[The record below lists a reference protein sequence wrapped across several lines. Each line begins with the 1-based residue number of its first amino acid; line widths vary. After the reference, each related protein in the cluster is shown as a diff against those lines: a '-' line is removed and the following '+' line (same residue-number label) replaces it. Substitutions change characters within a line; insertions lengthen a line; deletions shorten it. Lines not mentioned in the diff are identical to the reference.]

1 MLDSQD
7 ERSGL
12 HAVRQNHLVFLPS
25 GRAGVST
32 RQKIGM
38 KEGREVLGW
47 FEVHPRLGISLR
59 EKMGAYSR
67 RCPPPADRA
76 RRWTIH
82 QQPNQTD
89 LEHTGTRA
97 SDAGEERYAT
107 ASAATDWPDLS
118 YSSSALIRTRSIKE
132 ILTRVISLPPCRELR
147 HPELQ
152 IPLYCTAQGFKSAG
166 LRC

>member
-67 RCPPPADRA
+67 RCPPPL
-76 RRWTIH
+76 TE
-82 QQPNQTD
+82 P
-89 LEHTGTRA
+89 G
-97 SDAGEERYAT
+97 AGQ
-107 ASAATDWPDLS
+107 SIS
-118 YSSSALIRTRSIKE
+118 NLIRLIWSTQGPAPLTLARSAM
-132 ILTRVISLPPCRELR
+132 LQLLL
-147 HPELQ
+147 LQ
-152 IPLYCTAQGFKSAG
+152 IG
-166 LRC
+166 LI